1 MDCFFFA
8 WHLVSVC
15 LYFFGLIYSFR
26 YIRTNVMV
34 ITLIFTLGF
43 NPFIMLQLLKLL
55 PVAVLSNYQSQF
67 LLTSGA
73 C

>member
-1 MDCFFFA
+1 MEKSFFA
-8 WHLVSVC
+8 WHLVSAC
-15 LYFFGLIYSFR
+15 LYLFVLIYSFR

-34 ITLIFTLGF
+34 TRLIFTLGF

-67 LLTSGA
+67 LLTLGA